1 MLEKA
6 ISIAVNAHYG
16 QDDRNGQPYILHVLR
31 VMLRCRN
38 EEEQITGALH
48 DLIEDT
54 DWTIEGLRR
63 EGFADDVLNAVNA
76 LTRRDNEQY
85 DDYIKRLS
93 YDPVAVNVKI
103 ADLEDNMDLKRV
115 EKVHPDDLQRLNRYL
130 RAYKKLQAVRNR
142 VYVGQS
148 KN

>member
-31 VMLRCRN
+31 VMLKGRN

-54 DWTIEGLRR
+54 DWTLDGLRR
-63 EGFADDVLNAVNA
+63 EGFNTEIIDAVDA
-76 LTRRDNEQY
+76 LTRRDDEPY
-85 DDYIKRLS
+85 EDYIRRLS
-93 YDPVAVNVKI
+93 YDPLALNVKL
-103 ADLEDNMDLKRV
+103 ADLEDNMDLKRNEQV
-115 EKVHPDDLQRLNRYL
+115 QPADVQRFNRYL
-130 RAYKKLQAVRNR
+130 KAHGKLAEL
-142 VYVGQS
+142 
-148 KN
+148 KNQIFIGHSDN